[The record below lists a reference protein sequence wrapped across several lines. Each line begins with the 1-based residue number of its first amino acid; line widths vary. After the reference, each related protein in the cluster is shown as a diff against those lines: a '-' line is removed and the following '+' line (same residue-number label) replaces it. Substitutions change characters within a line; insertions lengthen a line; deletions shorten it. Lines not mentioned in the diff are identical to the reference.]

1 VLLHWHRSIAKMC
14 KKAKT
19 GTPSSKSDLGTSNA
33 LIRST
38 ITSSKTR
45 SGLKRRL
52 AESSGF
58 IAQAAAPAAAGRD
71 AGEEPRRGAR
81 CGADQPADTPRSFS
95 AWAVALIAAAMVCA
109 MSLGVWRTVARVTND
124 RGVRPLHRKPTRSRL
139 PVRPWRRGTDGV
151 ITAG

>member
-45 SGLKRRL
+45 GGLKRRL

-58 IAQAAAPAAAGRD
+58 IAQAAAGRD
-71 AGEEPRRGAR
+71 AGENRAEARGAALTSR
-81 CGADQPADTPRSFS
+81 RILQGLFPPGLSRS
-95 AWAVALIAAAMVCA
+95 
-109 MSLGVWRTVARVTND
+109 SL
-124 RGVRPLHRKPTRSRL
+124 
-139 PVRPWRRGTDGV
+139 RPWCARCRSAFGAPLRG
-151 ITAG
+151 